1 MEKQKMLKRLIS
13 LILCLT
19 TLLLCTSLFSCAD
32 ANEEFTPVLRFAVAS
47 DIHIDDE
54 NSILEE
60 TRIAQ
65 LFDIAYKYAD
75 EADTYKKLDAVLLVG
90 DLTNWGTLSQM
101 ETLKMILDDSVK
113 DNTLLLLSLGN
124 HDFYT
129 NEELAPTYF
138 TETFDTPTDEHIKIN
153 GFHFIRISPSETNTY
168 GKQKQMWLE
177 RQLAEASSDTP
188 NLPIFV
194 MQHHHILNTVYGSTR
209 WCTDDLTDILKKYP
223 QVVNFS
229 GHSHFPILDPRSIW
243 QDDFTAI
250 GTGTMTY
257 YEIGLNGVS
266 PDSIFP
272 SNAYGGWSTE
282 RVGDNRDAAQFQI
295 VEVDESGNI
304 KLIGYDMLANSE
316 LFVRYLDNPASA
328 SNRVKNSTKEKR
340 STKPFFNQGQ
350 KLIVNNITSTD
361 FELTIPQADGD
372 ETPVES
378 YKVEI
383 YQNNELIKT
392 EYVLSG
398 YIYYPISDFVT
409 CDISNL
415 QPTTEY
421 TVKVYA
427 VNCYNKQSAPL
438 TITVNTSNT

>member
-1 MEKQKMLKRLIS
+1 
-13 LILCLT
+13 
-19 TLLLCTSLFSCAD
+19 
-32 ANEEFTPVLRFAVAS
+32 
-47 DIHIDDE
+47 
-54 NSILEE
+54 
-60 TRIAQ
+60 
-65 LFDIAYKYAD
+65 
-75 EADTYKKLDAVLLVG
+75 
-90 DLTNWGTLSQM
+90 
-101 ETLKMILDDSVK
+101 
-113 DNTLLLLSLGN
+113 
-124 HDFYT
+124 
-129 NEELAPTYF
+129 
-138 TETFDTPTDEHIKIN
+138 
-153 GFHFIRISPSETNTY
+153 
-168 GKQKQMWLE
+168 
-177 RQLAEASSDTP
+177 
-188 NLPIFV
+188 
-194 MQHHHILNTVYGSTR
+194 
-209 WCTDDLTDILKKYP
+209 
-223 QVVNFS
+223 
-229 GHSHFPILDPRSIW
+229 
-243 QDDFTAI
+243 
-250 GTGTMTY
+250 MTY

-272 SNAYGGWSTE
+272 SNAYGEWSTE

-328 SNRVKNSTKEKR
+328 SNRAKNSTKEKR

-383 YQNNELIKT
+383 FQNNELIKT

-409 CDISNL
+409 CDISDL